1 MSNSPTSSDS
11 PTSTSYLYQEYGRYF
26 AQVAHPIEQLGGN
39 ELRDLG
45 ARSIEPDYR
54 GVYFEADRETLYRI
68 VYRSRLVTRVIAPLV
83 TFDCHSDRYL
93 YNRGREL
100 DWVSLIGTNRTF
112 AIFATV
118 SNSHI
123 SHSKYAALKL
133 KDAIVDE
140 IRERKGK
147 RPNVDTRSPDVWIN
161 LHIENNRATI
171 SLDAAGASL
180 HRRGYRLDAVEA
192 PLQET
197 VAAAM
202 LRMAEWN
209 LDGSNTQPL
218 RDPMCGSGTILA
230 EAHSIAARIPAAYRW
245 DSFGFQQFPD
255 YDDALWTRL
264 RAEEDAAIQAPPPD
278 LVAGSD
284 INPKAVAAARKNLAR
299 LPHGEQVRLETMDF
313 RDLEG
318 YENVTIVTNPPY
330 GVRIGD
336 PGARGTGRSSRGG
349 SGRGGSGSSGRGE
362 NNSRRSALN
371 YTGARD
377 VRDLWRE
384 IGDFLKQRCTGSTAF
399 LYAGKP
405 KLLKSVGLRSDF
417 KNELVN
423 GAMEGRL
430 ARYDLY

>member
-1 MSNSPTSSDS
+1 MSDTGTP
-11 PTSTSYLYQEYGRYF
+11 YLYQEFNRYF
-26 AQVAHPIEQLGGN
+26 AQVAHPIEALGGN

-45 ARSIEPDYR
+45 ARSVEPDYR

-68 VYRSRLVTRVIAPLV
+68 VYRSRLITRVIAPLV

-100 DWVSLIGTNRTF
+100 DWLSLIGTDRTF

-118 SNSHI
+118 SNSRI
-123 SHSKYAALKL
+123 THSKYAALKL

-140 IRERKGK
+140 IREKTGK
-147 RPNVDTRSPDVWIN
+147 RPNVDTRSPDVSIN
-161 LHIENNRATI
+161 LHIENNRATV

-202 LRMAEWN
+202 LRLAEWN
-209 LDGSNTQPL
+209 LDGRNEQPL

-230 EAHSIAARIPAAYRW
+230 EAHSIAARIPAAYLW
-245 DSFGFQQFPD
+245 ESFGFQQFPD

-278 LVAGSD
+278 LIAGSD
-284 INPKAVAAARKNLAR
+284 INPKAVAAARSNLAR
-299 LPHGEQVRLETMDF
+299 LPHGKQVSVTVADF
-313 RDLEG
+313 RGLDG
-318 YENVTIVTNPPY
+318 YEGVTIVTNPPY

-336 PGARGTGRSSRGG
+336 SGGRPRSGGREGRGREAGSRGG
-349 SGRGGSGSSGRGE
+349 S
-362 NNSRRSALN
+362 
-371 YTGARD
+371 RD
-377 VRDLWRE
+377 VTDLWRE
-384 IGDFLKQRCTGSTAF
+384 LGDFLKQKCTGSTAF
-399 LYAGKP
+399 IYAGKP
-405 KLLKSVGLRSDF
+405 ELLKSVGLRSDF
-417 KNELVN
+417 KEPLVN